1 MSDAGTAAP
10 TPPPPSAGEAA
21 REFPARVPTGGARPK
36 KPRGPLFGALVAA
49 GILLG
54 LPLLLAVLFYLY
66 VALGFLKSTI
76 QGELDERFAGAT
88 LQRVGVGVGS
98 FRAEGLSIPG
108 EGGGAPPA
116 IRADKLEVAWDPW
129 AFWSQN
135 RIHSVSVEKPVL
147 DLRRGEDGAWNLN
160 LPQSG
165 ERGKYRVE
173 QITLR
178 DGELGVEWAPERR
191 VTLHGVELA
200 YLQPDPPLPKTL
212 TLKGAFSEYSS
223 LEASALLGPEGRAAA
238 RVEGELHLP
247 EDLASALGPDAAV
260 AGNLQFQG
268 DLRTDGP
275 DAVTQCT
282 WRADVEKLSLGL
294 RDGLALV
301 LDGKSLDVRLTIQ
314 PPDFESYR
322 TATDLRLRVDRLG
335 TLTAKQALVRAKRLY
350 FTEAAGELDLAGL
363 RALFVPLPGGERL
376 VVSGQAKL
384 NAVNL
389 VLPLEPGG
397 PYSVAGQLVVKE
409 AKVSY
414 PGAGELPPMD
424 LGLPFDLKSTFMR
437 VTLGRVA
444 FGSIGKVNLSL
455 EGNPAASGPKG
466 AAFQWA
472 WMIKKLT
479 IHSLEC
485 DVGEWFA
492 SDFGRRLMPR
502 SGAAGGAPPAVPPA
516 RIGGKITANNV
527 EAKVTDEDGAR
538 VVKLEGIRAEG
549 LALDGWVL
557 PVTPPPWRLF
567 GDLAVSAR
575 LKNFPGSELR
585 VDAKLKALGGAAV
598 EAEAGLRVR
607 VEENGQLAVA
617 EVTVP
622 RFSVE
627 ASEIARL
634 AGLPPSVTD
643 VRGRAVLSEGRF
655 TPADGSF
662 RGEIGLEEFQVHVFV
677 ASLTGLKCDA
687 DLTFGGGK
695 ATLKGH
701 MKNGALKGI
710 LLDLLGLKMCE
721 LPPTDFAVEADLPD
735 GKREGQVALS
745 LQWTGGALTLTGART
760 NVDGGVQR
768 IAGRIESSLFGG
780 LRGSYAAD
788 IDLDGGIIGPVELN
802 LERARLDALARAV
815 GGGVFPPGWSADG
828 AAKDVK
834 LRFEA
839 FPVRDIMLAP
849 MPFACAVDGVLEKA
863 AFSHDGTRTDAENL
877 TGAFR
882 ANLIRRRGQDGLTFS
897 ALLQLTDYEALIAR
911 RFYVPHP
918 PAERKAVIQLGFRM
932 SPPVGG
938 YANVALERFT
948 VDLAGLLNVSAD
960 GRIQGKAGQDLL
972 TEGEGLLNLTAEIPD
987 LAAAGRSLGLAN
999 LRALSRVLSGLTLE
1013 GRAEWEGKFIWGPD
1027 RAALGGDLTLEKV
1040 NLTLGDSPKLVAR
1053 DLRGV
1058 LPVGF
1063 YRGLWPADWPRER
1076 TGTVTLEALSWEP
1089 FRLRLRPRPPL
1100 PRVTL
1105 GLIARPNDL
1114 AVAKHVLLEVP
1125 GGEVEVDG
1133 LRAMN
1138 LLTDEPKVV
1147 CSVNVKGIDLG
1158 QLAESENWRLKG
1170 LGKAVLTG
1178 QMPAVQ
1184 LIRTSGPL
1192 GNWELVT
1199 EGTLSAPLYDG
1210 TLSVGGLHARG
1221 LFGPSP
1227 VWGLR
1232 SIKAERLSF
1241 RRLTRANPQFGS
1253 LKTVADLSVSDLES
1267 TGWNLADVQR
1277 FALDLRQSSASSED
1291 SYDGRLALVLAPEM
1305 TRDMLEQKGYTE
1317 SQVVDRTFPFERL
1330 GLKFALKGGYL
1341 YGPQSGL
1348 SGGLIVKGSGM
1359 YSPDIRGQDSL
1370 KTSWPEIVR
1379 KVEAHK
1385 ARLGKLPPGKAE

>member
-1 MSDAGTAAP
+1 MSDPGTAMP
-10 TPPPPSAGEAA
+10 TPPPPPAGEAV
-21 REFPARVPTGGARPK
+21 REFPARAPAGVARAK
-36 KPRGPLFGALVAA
+36 KPRGPLFGALLAA

-54 LPLLLAVLFYLY
+54 VPLLVAVLLYLY
-66 VALGFLKSTI
+66 VALGFLKNTV
-76 QGELDERFAGAT
+76 QGELNERFAGAT
-88 LQRVGVGVGS
+88 VQRAGAGVSS
-98 FRAEGLSIPG
+98 FRAEGLAIPG
-108 EGGGAPPA
+108 ESGDKSPA

-129 AFWSQN
+129 AFWLQN
-135 RIHSVSVEKPVL
+135 RIHSVSVDKPVL

-160 LPQSG
+160 LPQAG

-173 QITLR
+173 QITMH
-178 DGELGVEWAPERR
+178 DGEVGVEWAPERR
-191 VTLHGVELA
+191 VKLHEVELM

-223 LEASALLGPEGRAAA
+223 IEASALMGPEGRMSG

-247 EDLASALGPDAAV
+247 EDMEGALGLDPAV
-260 AGNLQFQG
+260 SGSFSYRV

-275 DAVTQCT
+275 GAVTEYTGC
-282 WRADVEKLSLGL
+282 ADVTKLSLGL
-294 RDGLALV
+294 REGLALV
-301 LDGKSLDVRLTIQ
+301 LDGRSLDGRLTIQ
-314 PPDFESYR
+314 PPEFESYR
-322 TATDLRLRVDRLG
+322 TATDLRLRADGLG
-335 TLTAKQALVRAKRLY
+335 TLAAKTALVRAKRLY
-350 FTEAAGELDLAGL
+350 ISETSGSLDLPGL
-363 RALFVPLPGGERL
+363 RALFVPLPGGERM

-389 VLPLEPGG
+389 VLPLDPGA
-397 PYSVAGQLVVKE
+397 PYSVAGQVTVKD

-414 PGAGELPPMD
+414 PGTGEFPPLD
-424 LGLPFDLKSTFMR
+424 LHLPFDLKPAHLRLALGRLAMG
-437 VTLGRVA
+437 TLGK
-444 FGSIGKVNLSL
+444 INLSL
-455 EGNPAASGPKG
+455 EGNPGAAGPKG

-472 WMIKKLT
+472 WMLKKLT
-479 IHSLEC
+479 VHSLDC
-485 DVGEWFA
+485 DVGEWFD
-492 SDFGRRLMPR
+492 SDFGRRLIAG
-502 SGAAGGAPPAVPPA
+502 SGADGGVPPPEPPV
-516 RIGGKITANNV
+516 RIGGKVTANNL
-527 EAKVTDEDGAR
+527 EAKFADVGGAR
-538 VVKLEGIRAEG
+538 VVTLDGIRAEG
-549 LALDGWVL
+549 LALDGWLL

-567 GDLAVSAR
+567 GDVAVSAR

-585 VDAKLKALGGAAV
+585 VDAKLKALGGGAV
-598 EAEAGLRVR
+598 EAEAGLCVR
-607 VEENGQLAVA
+607 VGENGQLAVA
-617 EVTVP
+617 EVAVP

-627 ASEIARL
+627 ASELARL
-634 AGLPPSVTD
+634 AGLPQTGTD

-662 RGEIGLEEFQVHVFV
+662 RGKIGLQDFQVHVFV
-677 ASLTGLKCDA
+677 ASLTGLKCNA

-695 ATLKGH
+695 ASLRGH
-701 MKNGALKGI
+701 MEGGALKGI
-710 LLDLLGLKMCE
+710 LLDLLGLNLCE
-721 LPPTDFAVEADLPD
+721 LPPTDFEIDADLPG
-735 GKREGQVALS
+735 GKREGQVAVALK
-745 LQWTGGALTLTGART
+745 WPGGTMTLTGVRT
-760 NVDGGVQR
+760 AADGGVQR

-780 LRGSYAAD
+780 LKGSYLAGVD
-788 IDLDGGIIGPVELN
+788 PDGGIAGPLELN
-802 LERARLDALARAV
+802 LERVRLDALARAL

-828 AAKDVK
+828 AANDVK
-834 LRFEA
+834 LRIEA

-863 AFSHDGTRTDAENL
+863 AFSHDGMRTDAENL

-882 ANLIRRRGQDGLTFS
+882 AHLIRRRDQDGLTFS

-918 PAERKAVIQLGFRM
+918 PADCKAVIQLGFRM
-932 SPPVGG
+932 SPPAGG
-938 YANVALERFT
+938 FANVALERFSL
-948 VDLAGLLNVSAD
+948 DLAGLLNLRAS
-960 GRIQGKAGQDLL
+960 GRMQGPAGQDLL
-972 TEGEGLLNLTAEIPD
+972 TAGEGLLTLNAEVPD
-987 LAAAGRSLGLAN
+987 LAAAGASLGLAN
-999 LRALSRVLSGLTLE
+999 LHALSRVLSGLTLE
-1013 GRAEWEGKFIWGPD
+1013 GRAEWEGKYVWGPD

-1040 NLTLGDSPKLVAR
+1040 NLTLGDAPKLVAR
-1053 DLRGV
+1053 DLRGI

-1076 TGTVTLEALSWEP
+1076 TGTLTLEALSREP
-1089 FRLRLRPRPPL
+1089 FRLRPRPPL

-1125 GGEVEVDG
+1125 GGEVEFDA

-1138 LLTDEPKVV
+1138 LLTDEPKIV
-1147 CSVNVKGIDLG
+1147 CAVNVKGIDLG
-1158 QLAESENWRLKG
+1158 QLAEAENWRLKG

-1184 LIRTSGPL
+1184 LVRTSGPL

-1199 EGTLSAPLYDG
+1199 EGALSAPFYDG
-1210 TLSVGGLHARG
+1210 TLSVGGMHARG

-1232 SIKAERLSF
+1232 SIKADRLSF

-1253 LKTVADLSVSDLES
+1253 LKTIADLSVSDLEA

-1277 FALDLRQSSASSED
+1277 FELGLKQSSAGSED

-1317 SQVVDRTFPFERL
+1317 RQIVDRTFPFERL
-1330 GLKFALKGGYL
+1330 GLKFILKGGYL
-1341 YGPQSGL
+1341 LGPQSGL

-1359 YSPDIRGQDSL
+1359 YSPDVRGQDSL
-1370 KTSWPEIVR
+1370 KTPWPEIVS

-1385 ARLGKLPPGKAE
+1385 ARLGMLPPGKAE